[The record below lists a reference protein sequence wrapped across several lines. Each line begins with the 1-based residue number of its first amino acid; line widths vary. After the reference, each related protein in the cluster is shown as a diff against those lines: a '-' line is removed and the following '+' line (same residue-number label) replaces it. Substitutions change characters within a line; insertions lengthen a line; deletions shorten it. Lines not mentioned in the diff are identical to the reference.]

1 VTTPGPLRK
10 DYRDAIALIAR
21 AAGALV
27 RRGIS
32 APILVGGAAAE
43 FYTGG
48 AITTGDFDFVT
59 AYRDE
64 FFQELE
70 AVGFERAG
78 TGQVQRALFH
88 PVSGLS
94 VEVVSGSLMD
104 GRADLTRVLTVKF
117 RDGDLRIVS
126 IEDMIADRVGQA
138 LAGPRIDPRMQE
150 QAISL
155 YRLAGSIDRAYL
167 DKRIVQDSVDQA
179 TIATLEAWDSASR

>member
-1 VTTPGPLRK
+1 VTTLGALRK
-10 DYRDAIALIAR
+10 EYREAIALIAQ

-32 APILVGGAAAE
+32 PPILVGGAAAE

-64 FFQELE
+64 FFAELE

-78 TGQVQRALFH
+78 TGRIQRALFH
-88 PVSGLS
+88 PTSGLS
-94 VEVVSGSLMD
+94 VEVVSGILMD
-104 GRADLTRVLTVKF
+104 GRADPARILTVKF

-126 IEDMIADRVGQA
+126 VEDMIADRVGQA
-138 LAGPRIDPRMQE
+138 LAGPRIDTRMQE
-150 QAISL
+150 QAVSL
-155 YRLAGSIDRAYL
+155 YRLAGRVDRSYL
-167 DKRIVQDSVDQA
+167 DKRIAQDSVNQA
-179 TIATLEAWDSASR
+179 TVVTLEAWDRASR